1 MQECILSGCTAFY
14 ADEATDKL
22 ILALRGVDEE
32 IAYSMKWLY
41 AQKPDQEK
49 QIASCNQYA
58 DMWNARP
65 ALLEVASNNGNAQK
79 QLCDGL
85 QASQSGGKERSM
97 MSRSDSGQNKIGTRQ
112 RLSRTKREA
121 SLGPRRNMGQ
131 ATQHAIGKVL
141 GRIRNRVSEIVQAK
155 KNGTLK
161 MAARNWNQEIE
172 RGLKSGIN
180 GVSEVLPEPEDQ
192 SHPALNINE
201 VKSHDM

>member
-1 MQECILSGCTAFY
+1 MQKMNTRIEPTTLCIENY
-14 ADEATDKL
+14 
-22 ILALRGVDEE
+22 
-32 IAYSMKWLY
+32 
-41 AQKPDQEK
+41 
-49 QIASCNQYA
+49 
-58 DMWNARP
+58 
-65 ALLEVASNNGNAQK
+65 NNF
-79 QLCDGL
+79 
-85 QASQSGGKERSM
+85 SIIESGGKERSM

-161 MAARNWNQEIE
+161 MATSNWNQDIE

-180 GVSEVLPEPEDQ
+180 GVSEVLPDPEDQ
-192 SHPALNINE
+192 NHPGNL
-201 VKSHDM
+201 S

>member
-1 MQECILSGCTAFY
+1 
-14 ADEATDKL
+14 
-22 ILALRGVDEE
+22 
-32 IAYSMKWLY
+32 
-41 AQKPDQEK
+41 
-49 QIASCNQYA
+49 
-58 DMWNARP
+58 
-65 ALLEVASNNGNAQK
+65 
-79 QLCDGL
+79 
-85 QASQSGGKERSM
+85 

-192 SHPALNINE
+192 NHPGNLSLLYMKKIR
-201 VKSHDM
+201 STR

>member
-1 MQECILSGCTAFY
+1 MKSFKIKIEIHLYFNITFFLQNLIYYTLLFVFTAFY

-85 QASQSGGKERSM
+85 QASRK
-97 MSRSDSGQNKIGTRQ
+97 
-112 RLSRTKREA
+112 
-121 SLGPRRNMGQ
+121 
-131 ATQHAIGKVL
+131 
-141 GRIRNRVSEIVQAK
+141 
-155 KNGTLK
+155 
-161 MAARNWNQEIE
+161 
-172 RGLKSGIN
+172 
-180 GVSEVLPEPEDQ
+180 
-192 SHPALNINE
+192 
-201 VKSHDM
+201 